1 MSMGTA
7 RRVRRGFD
15 LSILCLKQML
25 RRPLRTGLTIA
36 GIAIAM
42 FLFTTI
48 ESMRSGV
55 REATEAGPEDR
66 TLVVYRENRWCPF
79 TSRLPQ
85 WYLDRIERID
95 GVAAATPMAIRVSNC
110 RASLD
115 VVTFRGVP
123 VERFLS
129 RPPKGFELLEGDL
142 EAFRGRGDAALVG
155 ASLAARRGLRVGDR
169 FEAAGIA
176 VTVAGVF
183 ASSAPQDRN
192 VAYVP
197 LSFLQE
203 STLRGSTG
211 GEVTQFNVVVE
222 SSELLETVAAEID
235 ALFTHES
242 HPTSTRAEKA
252 FVARAAR
259 DVVAL
264 VDFAG
269 WLGWA
274 ALAAVFGLVANAM
287 AIAVR
292 DRVRDH
298 AVMAT
303 LGFTGSNLA
312 SLTALEGLLVGLAGG
327 LAGAIAAWA
336 TLAWGRFTLSVEA
349 TNLEFS
355 TDVRLLALGAALS
368 IVVGIVAGLLP
379 GLAAARRRPL
389 DALRIS

>member
-1 MSMGTA
+1 MIGFADRLA
-7 RRVRRGFD
+7 RLAD
-15 LSILCLKQML
+15 LGLLCVKQQL
-25 RRPLRTGLTIA
+25 RRPLRTMLTIA

-85 WYLDRIERID
+85 WYLERIERLD
-95 GVAAATPMAIRVSNC
+95 GVVSATPMAIRVSNC

-123 VERFLS
+123 VESFLA
-129 RPPKGFELLEGDL
+129 RTPEGFDLLEGDL
-142 EAFRGRGDAALVG
+142 QAFRGRGDAALVG
-155 ASLAARRGLRVGDR
+155 ASLAARRGLAAGDR

-183 ASSAPQDRN
+183 ASDAPQDRN

-197 LSFLQE
+197 LAFLQE
-203 STLRGSTG
+203 STRRGSTG
-211 GEVTQFNVVVE
+211 GEVTQFNVVVD
-222 SSELLETVAAEID
+222 SSDRLEPVAAEID
-235 ALFTHES
+235 ALFAHES

-252 FVARAAR
+252 FVARAAG
-259 DVVAL
+259 DIVAL
-264 VDFAG
+264 VDFAS

-303 LGFTGSNLA
+303 LGFTGPSLA
-312 SLTALEGLLVGLAGG
+312 ALTAFEGLLIGLAGG
-327 LAGAIAAWA
+327 LLGAVAAWA

-349 TNLEFS
+349 TSLEFS
-355 TDVRLLALGAALS
+355 TDAGLMALGAGLS
-368 IVVGIVAGLLP
+368 IAVGVVAGLLP
-379 GLAAARRRPL
+379 GIAAARRQPL
-389 DALRIS
+389 EALRIS